1 MRSKHRVAI
10 LRLMSVLSLPK
21 ITANGI
27 VGLVTLGLVGVS
39 FGLWS
44 TTSDM
49 KHMIAQLQ
57 SQVAQPPQPNVTT
70 QQTDMGGNKTAP
82 LISNQVNSTQLEA
95 SVSALTK
102 SVASLSAEVKALKNQ
117 TKTKTTSEQAQ
128 TSFTKETIYLGSTT
142 IQNREWTETG
152 LEVGINSAQYPSD
165 VTAKLE
171 AGTSIIGGEVWVR
184 LKNKSTGAVIT
195 VSEISN
201 NSSSITW
208 KTSPGFKLHSGGY
221 TYVLEARS
229 SSGEIGNISGARIIV
244 ER

>member
-1 MRSKHRVAI
+1 
-10 LRLMSVLSLPK
+10 MSILSLPK
-21 ITANGI
+21 ITANGL

-44 TTSDM
+44 TTSEM
-49 KHMIAQLQ
+49 KQMIAQLQ
-57 SQVAQPPQPNVTT
+57 NQIAFQPQPSIDSQPPNMEGTEIVSVTSK
-70 QQTDMGGNKTAP
+70 QIDA
-82 LISNQVNSTQLEA
+82 TQLEA
-95 SVSALTK
+95 SVSALSKT
-102 SVASLSAEVKALKNQ
+102 VASLSAEVASLKSQSN
-117 TKTKTTSEQAQ
+117 TKVISAPTE

-142 IQNREWTETG
+142 TQNREWTETG
-152 LEVGINSAQYPSD
+152 LEVGINSAQYPNG

-184 LKNKSTGAVIT
+184 LKNKSTGAVIAA
-195 VSEISN
+195 SEISN
-201 NSSSITW
+201 NSSAITW
-208 KTSPGFKLHSGGY
+208 KTSPGFKLHPGGY